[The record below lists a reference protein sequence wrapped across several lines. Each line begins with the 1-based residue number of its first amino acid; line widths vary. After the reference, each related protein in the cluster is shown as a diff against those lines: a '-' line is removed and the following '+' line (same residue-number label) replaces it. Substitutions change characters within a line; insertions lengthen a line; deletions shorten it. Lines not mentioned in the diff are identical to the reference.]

1 MIPPTLKDECM
12 ARAPGQKARG
22 VAVRAD
28 DRGEATASRRV
39 AGGRGETSSRLVE
52 AAAKE
57 FAECGF
63 EGTDTNKIARRA
75 GFAPQTLYRWFEDK
89 TAIFL
94 AVYSEWVREQL
105 ERTDVLLRRDATE
118 IELIDAAIAHHRS
131 YHLFR
136 RSLRHVAL
144 IDDRVRKARAQSRLA
159 QIEQIKRWLEPVQ
172 RSTAEIAVFLLEHER
187 LCDAVADAEVRDMG
201 LDDDIASVRLAQLY
215 RELRSQ
221 VP

>member
-1 MIPPTLKDECM
+1 LKDEGM
-12 ARAPGQKARG
+12 ARATRGQGRG
-22 VAVRAD
+22 VAVQPDDGDEARASS
-28 DRGEATASRRV
+28 GI
-39 AGGRGETSSRLVE
+39 AGARGETSSKLVE

-94 AVYSEWVREQL
+94 VVYSEWVRQQL
-105 ERTDVLLRRDATE
+105 ERTDALLRRNAPDT
-118 IELIDAAIAHHRS
+118 ELIDAAIAHHCS

-136 RSLRHVAL
+136 RSLRQLAL
-144 IDDRVRKARAQSRLA
+144 TDDRVRKARAESRLE
-159 QIEQIKRWLEPVQ
+159 QIAQIKRWLEPAQ

-187 LCDAVADAEVRDMG
+187 LCDAVADAELRDMA
-201 LDDDIASVRLAQLY
+201 LDNDVVSVRLVQLY

-221 VP
+221 AP

>member
-1 MIPPTLKDECM
+1 M
-12 ARAPGQKARG
+12 ARAARPEGSG
-22 VAVRAD
+22 VAARSD
-28 DRGEATASRRV
+28 DGNEATASRRIT
-39 AGGRGETSSRLVE
+39 GGRGETSSRLVE

-105 ERTDVLLRRDATE
+105 ARTDMLLRRNATD

-131 YHLFR
+131 HHLFR

-144 IDDRVRKARAQSRLA
+144 VDDRVRKARAESRLA
-159 QIEQIKRWLEPVQ
+159 QIEQIKRWLDPMQ
-172 RSTAEIAVFLLEHER
+172 RSAAEIAVFLLEHER
-187 LCDAVADAEVRDMG
+187 LCDAVADAELRDMG
-201 LDDDIASVRLAQLY
+201 LDDGVACVRLEQLY
-215 RELRSQ
+215 RELRGQ
-221 VP
+221 VL